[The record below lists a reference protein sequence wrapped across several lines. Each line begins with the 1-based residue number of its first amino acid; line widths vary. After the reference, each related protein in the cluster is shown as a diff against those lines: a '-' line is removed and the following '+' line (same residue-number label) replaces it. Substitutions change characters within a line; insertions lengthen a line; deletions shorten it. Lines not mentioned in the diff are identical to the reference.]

1 MTWARRFT
9 MVEIMMVVAII
20 AAIAAIG
27 VGIFNFSSY
36 KIAET
41 RTAGLINKLDAALS
55 LLYTKYHM
63 YPQPCTETGD
73 VGFLVLG
80 CDRSSSDDTPL
91 KNLKK
96 YGALKNF
103 PDAYI
108 NDFIALTEFESL
120 VNDFS
125 EDAKTSNC
133 VRIVDAWG
141 RPLFYRAPGNVRTR
155 GFDLCS
161 AGLDGKFYKEQY
173 TEQNFSDGTTIETEY
188 IVGDDGK
195 STIKKDGDAVS
206 REVFFSNDFGDD
218 ILAY

>member
-1 MTWARRFT
+1 

-63 YPQPCTETGD
+63 YPQPCTEKEED

-80 CDRSSSDDTPL
+80 YNRSGNTPL
-91 KNLKK
+91 ENLKK

-125 EDAKTSNC
+125 ENAQTSNC

-155 GFDLCS
+155 SFDLCS

-173 TEQNFSDGTTIETEY
+173 TEQDFSTDTKIETED
-188 IVGDDGK
+188 IVDENGK
-195 STIKKDGDAVS
+195 STIKKDGGAVS